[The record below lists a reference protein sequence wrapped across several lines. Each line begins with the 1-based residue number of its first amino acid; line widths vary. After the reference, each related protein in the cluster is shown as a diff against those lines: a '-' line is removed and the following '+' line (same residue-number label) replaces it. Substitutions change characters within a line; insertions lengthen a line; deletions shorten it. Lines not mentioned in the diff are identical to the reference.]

1 MSKKRTIDENW
12 MSYDAMLEKKKAEQ
26 AKKEKDAD
34 KELERQLREV
44 INGEK
49 HS

>member
-1 MSKKRTIDENW
+1 MDNSTIKVIA
-12 MSYDAMLEKKKAEQ
+12 DAMLEKKKAEQ